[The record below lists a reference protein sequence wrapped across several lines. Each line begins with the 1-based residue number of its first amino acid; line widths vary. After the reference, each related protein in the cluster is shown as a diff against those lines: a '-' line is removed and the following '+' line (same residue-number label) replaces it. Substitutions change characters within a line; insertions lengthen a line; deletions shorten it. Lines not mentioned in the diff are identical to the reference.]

1 MNEKDQS
8 SEEVVSRASKAG
20 TSPTGTE
27 GQVHSDEAANE
38 LVPPNFESTLS
49 MFNLGVEGNEGSPGS
64 VSLLISKVKEGDE
77 ESVRLLWNRYSD
89 ALVRS
94 AQSRLSKQTAAKVDS
109 EELAQSVFFAIYKG
123 AVEDKFERLDDRAG
137 FWTLVLA
144 ITRRKAIDR
153 IRKVTAAK
161 RGGEAALKGT
171 QANSESSG
179 ESLVNRVPSREVD
192 PQTEVECNDLLE
204 NLKAQLDAEDPSG
217 MLTRVAVARI
227 AGVSVKEIAA
237 DLERTER
244 TVERKLNL
252 VRSVWSESFQ

>member
-1 MNEKDQS
+1 MNEKQNS
-8 SEEVVSRASKAG
+8 SEEVVSESPGRSGSTAVPGGGDGGDGAAEQGVPATFEASEKLSSFG
-20 TSPTGTE
+20 GIGE
-27 GQVHSDEAANE
+27 GDN
-38 LVPPNFESTLS
+38 
-49 MFNLGVEGNEGSPGS
+49 PGS
-64 VSLLISKVKEGDE
+64 VSMLISRVKEGDE
-77 ESVRLLWNRYSD
+77 DSVRLLWNRYSD

-144 ITRRKAIDR
+144 ITRRKAVDR

-161 RGGEAALKGT
+161 RGGVAALNATRGNVEGS
-171 QANSESSG
+171 AESFVSR
-179 ESLVNRVPSREVD
+179 LPSRELD

-204 NLKAQLDAEDPSG
+204 KLKAQLDAEDPSG
-217 MLTRVAVARI
+217 TLTRVALARI
-227 AGVSVKEIAA
+227 AGVSVKEIAV
-237 DLERTER
+237 DLGRTER

-252 VRSVWSESFQ
+252 VRSVWAEAFE